1 MSTMKTAIGL
11 LAALAAIPQAF
22 GQGANERTGD
32 QMDRLRACSALAPAE
47 RLPCLEALS
56 RDIAPPSGGTSS
68 GSTPAAPEP
77 AAEEWIV
84 SQTTSPLDY
93 SPIAV
98 ASAMAKAGPDGAFL
112 QLSIQ
117 CRGGRTELV
126 LTSPSLVPQ
135 REDYAVSYSIN
146 GAPPILVL
154 VAAAQSGTG
163 LAIKGDV
170 VQLLTSLPERGQIAF
185 RAGPRQ
191 GRAVEGR
198 YALPGLKSVV
208 NKLAAPC
215 NWRVGGSSR

>member
-1 MSTMKTAIGL
+1 MNATKAAIGL
-11 LAALAAIPQAF
+11 LTALAAIPQAF
-22 GQGANERTGD
+22 GQSAGD
-32 QMDRLRACSALAPAE
+32 QMDRLRACSVLAPAE
-47 RLPCLEALS
+47 RLSCLEALS
-56 RDIAPPSGGTSS
+56 REIAPSGGSAS
-68 GSTPAAPEP
+68 AVPEP
-77 AAEEWIV
+77 AAEEWVV

-98 ASAMAKAGPDGAFL
+98 ASAMAKTGPDGAFL

-135 REDYAVSYSIN
+135 KEDYAVSYSIN
-146 GAPPILVL
+146 GAAPILVP
-154 VAAAQSGTG
+154 VAASQSGTG
-163 LAIKGDV
+163 LAIRGDV

-208 NKLAAPC
+208 SKLAAPC
-215 NWRVGGSSR
+215 NWRR

>member
-1 MSTMKTAIGL
+1 MNATKTAIGL
-11 LAALAAIPQAF
+11 LTALVAVIPEAF
-22 GQGANERTGD
+22 GQSAGD
-32 QMDRLRACSALAPAE
+32 QMDRLRACSVLAPAE

-56 RDIAPPSGGTSS
+56 RDIAPST
-68 GSTPAAPEP
+68 GSAAAVPEP
-77 AAEEWIV
+77 AAEEWVV

-135 REDYAVSYSIN
+135 KEDYAVSYSIN
-146 GAPPILVL
+146 DATPILVL
-154 VAAAQSGTG
+154 TGASQSGSG

-185 RAGPRQ
+185 RAGRRQ

-208 NKLAAPC
+208 SRLAVPC
-215 NWRVGGSSR
+215 NWRVGSAR